1 MDARLWIRVR
11 VRVRARARAAAVG
24 WPAILAAAVLAVA
37 GATAALPATGCES
50 KREKAGTLDEDRQP
64 SSETAG
70 ATGKGA
76 RAVDRLVF
84 PGGEGRPPQTLRE
97 VIDDL
102 RARLARIEQ
111 HGTRPDAEAV
121 AGALARRPELE
132 LRGPRGPRGPPGP
145 PGPVGPK
152 GPPGPKGP
160 AGEVGPAGPRGPRG
174 PAGPKGPQGVQGTQG
189 PQGLQGP
196 RGPQGPAGPKG
207 DPGAYA
213 TKADPY
219 VRRGKLT
226 IGPGQYGAAVASCR
240 HPRDVLITGGCR
252 ARPAWVGALTQ
263 ATPENM
269 LDKQARATWRC
280 EYRNVSAQITLQAT
294 AEVYC
299 ITVR

>member
-1 MDARLWIRVR
+1 M
-11 VRVRARARAAAVG
+11 
-24 WPAILAAAVLAVA
+24 AVA
-37 GATAALPATGCES
+37 GPTAALPVTGCES
-50 KREKAGTLDEDRQP
+50 EREKAGTLDEDQQA
-64 SSETAG
+64 SSGPQG
-70 ATGKGA
+70 ATGKAA
-76 RAVDRLVF
+76 RGVERLDRLVF

-132 LRGPRGPRGPPGP
+132 LRGPRGRRGPPGP

-269 LDKQARATWRC
+269 LDKQARAAWRC
-280 EYRNVSAQITLQAT
+280 EYRNVSAQTTLQAT

>member
-1 MDARLWIRVR
+1 M
-11 VRVRARARAAAVG
+11 
-24 WPAILAAAVLAVA
+24 
-37 GATAALPATGCES
+37 
-50 KREKAGTLDEDRQP
+50 
-64 SSETAG
+64 
-70 ATGKGA
+70 
-76 RAVDRLVF
+76 
-84 PGGEGRPPQTLRE
+84 
-97 VIDDL
+97 
-102 RARLARIEQ
+102 
-111 HGTRPDAEAV
+111 
-121 AGALARRPELE
+121 
-132 LRGPRGPRGPPGP
+132 
-145 PGPVGPK
+145 
-152 GPPGPKGP
+152 
-160 AGEVGPAGPRGPRG
+160 
-174 PAGPKGPQGVQGTQG
+174 QGTQG